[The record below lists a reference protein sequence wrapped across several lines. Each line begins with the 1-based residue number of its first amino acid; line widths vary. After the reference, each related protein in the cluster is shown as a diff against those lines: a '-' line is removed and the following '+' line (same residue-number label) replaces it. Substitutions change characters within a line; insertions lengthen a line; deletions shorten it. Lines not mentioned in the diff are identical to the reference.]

1 MDKEQAIRICENLR
15 INARED
21 IQEVTFQYLTWN
33 KQLNYETKTFEWL
46 MANAV
51 LLASLK
57 EQSADELLIELLKK
71 ITTYQD
77 AVKMMK
83 DPYEVK
89 QFNSFTNVVPLFS

>member
-1 MDKEQAIRICENLR
+1 MEKEQAIRICENLR
-15 INARED
+15 TNSKED
-21 IQEVTFQYLTWN
+21 IQEVTYQYLTWN

-57 EQSADELLIELLKK
+57 EQAADELLIDLLKK

-83 DPYEVK
+83 DPNEIK
-89 QFNSFTNVVPLFS
+89 QFNSYTNVVPLFS